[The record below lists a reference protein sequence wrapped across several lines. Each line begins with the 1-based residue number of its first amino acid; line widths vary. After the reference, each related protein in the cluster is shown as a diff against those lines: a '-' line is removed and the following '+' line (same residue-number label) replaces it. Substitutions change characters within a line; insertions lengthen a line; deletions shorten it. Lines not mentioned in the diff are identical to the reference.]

1 MAEEATKLRQNIV
14 TGIQTVGQVQVKYRY
29 NSSDHALGPA
39 AGFKNGI
46 ATDGGI
52 ELAGF
57 RLDDDFL
64 QANPQIASSLVVPI
78 LGGGGIALTNSNRS
92 GQLVLSCVRAG
103 TPADSTSAA
112 GAYLESN
119 GAASVK
125 DSNGA
130 DVTTVYDPIT
140 IAQVQQGQDGGD
152 ACGAEILVAFGFNG
166 HNVLLQFHGC
176 TVAQSGILHLAG
188 NNVPGYGVVWNY
200 LNWGVAYKVSTVSFG
215 VVTATG
221 MIDGVSLIPGE
232 TGEPST
238 GTGAGS

>member
-1 MAEEATKLRQNIV
+1 MADKLKQNIV
-14 TGIQTVGQVQVKYRY
+14 TGIQTVGQVKVKYRY
-29 NSSDHALGPA
+29 NSGPDDYAMGPA
-39 AGFKNGI
+39 AGLTKGI
-46 ATDGGI
+46 ITGVGGI

-103 TPADSTSAA
+103 VPSDPTKAKK
-112 GAYLESN
+112 GYL
-119 GAASVK
+119 

-130 DVTTVYDPIT
+130 SSILDSNGVKVTDIYDPILV
-140 IAQVQQGQDGGD
+140 AQVQQGQDGGD
-152 ACGAEILVAFGFNG
+152 ACGAEIIVAFGFNG
-166 HNVLLQFHGC
+166 NNVMLQFHGC

-200 LNWGVAYKVSTVSFG
+200 LNWGIAYKVSTIAFG
-215 VVTATG
+215 TVTATG
-221 MIDGVSLIPGE
+221 NI
-232 TGEPST
+232 TGI
-238 GTGAGS
+238 GADIKENEVTTQP